1 VRYYAVQIA
10 NGKWM
15 SRARFD
21 PSWDGAFQL
30 KHPELFDSLEAAVAA
45 ADGEDQPIV
54 VAFEI
59 VSS

>member
-1 VRYYAVQIA
+1 
-10 NGKWM
+10 M